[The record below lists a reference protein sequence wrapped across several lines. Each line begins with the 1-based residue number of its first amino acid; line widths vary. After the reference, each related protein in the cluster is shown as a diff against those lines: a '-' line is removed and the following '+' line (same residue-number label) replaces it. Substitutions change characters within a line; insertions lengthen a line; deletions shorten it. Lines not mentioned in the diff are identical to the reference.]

1 MNVKST
7 LRGRFSCASKT
18 LIPANDSNGDYFS
31 QNSHHSGHFGVKMTQ
46 TVTKNQ
52 KSVTISVIRRNSCT
66 PCTHKKGPPLQS
78 FTKKLTSRRPSKKSP
93 ASFPERVSLS
103 VFLSSLFLSFLFE
116 IHGFVGLL
124 HRFGDA
130 VPVLYFA
137 RTDAR

>member
-7 LRGRFSCASKT
+7 EQGQFSCASKT

-31 QNSHHSGHFGVKMTQ
+31 KNSHHSGHFGVKMTQ
-46 TVTKNQ
+46 TVTKNP
-52 KSVTISVIRRNSCT
+52 KSVIISVIHQKVDQSST
-66 PCTHKKGPPLQS
+66 IKK
-78 FTKKLTSRRPSKKSP
+78 TP

-124 HRFGDA
+124 HRVGDA
-130 VPVLYFA
+130 VPVLDFA
-137 RTDAR
+137 CTDAR